1 MAWEVVETMTL
12 GERFFAGKLIDTI
25 LAHGFSVS
33 VNDGEEWTLN
43 RSVDARLILCALAT
57 TDEDHVRAY
66 DATGKSQGTFSLIWG
81 NDPSGEELI
90 ADHTDNRVCNRIWQE
105 VMGYPIEDQLE
116 LGEM

>member
-1 MAWEVVETMTL
+1 MAWEVVDTMTL

-33 VNDGEEWTLN
+33 VNDGEEWTLR
-43 RSVDARLILCALAT
+43 RSVDAKLILCALAT
-57 TDEDHVRAY
+57 TEEDYVWIY
-66 DATGKSQGTFSLIWG
+66 DKDGNGKGAFRLIWG

-90 ADHTDNRVCNRIWQE
+90 ADHNDNRVCNRIWQE